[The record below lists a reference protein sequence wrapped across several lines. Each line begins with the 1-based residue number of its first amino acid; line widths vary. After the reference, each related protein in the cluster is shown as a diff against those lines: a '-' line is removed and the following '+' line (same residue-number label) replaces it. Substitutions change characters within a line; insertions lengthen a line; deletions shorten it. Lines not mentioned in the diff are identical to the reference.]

1 MPDKKIKISIFTP
14 EKKVYESEVDFISI
28 PAASGSMGILPDH
41 IPIVAQLGVG
51 IVKLV
56 YGSDSKYI
64 GVCRGYM
71 EFIANRANILT
82 ERAIITSY
90 DQKEETVEELKK
102 KHNIIQEITDET
114 KSIIQAI
121 ASMRKLK
128 KR

>member
-1 MPDKKIKISIFTP
+1 MSDKKIKISIFTP
-14 EKKVYESEVDFISI
+14 EKKAYEDEVDFISI

-56 YGSDSKYI
+56 SDSKSEYI

-71 EFIANRANILT
+71 EFITNRANILT

-90 DQKEETVEELKK
+90 DQRGKTVDELKK

-121 ASMRKLK
+121 ASMSKIGK
-128 KR
+128 